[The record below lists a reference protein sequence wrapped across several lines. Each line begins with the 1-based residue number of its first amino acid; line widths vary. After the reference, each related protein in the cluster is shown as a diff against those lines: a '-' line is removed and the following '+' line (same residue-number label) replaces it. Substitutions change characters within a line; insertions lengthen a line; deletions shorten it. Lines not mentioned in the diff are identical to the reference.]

1 VLYVVFLMC
10 CINCLL
16 FQNNLCVSVFI
27 QCLLREG
34 WSTPKAPFV
43 AALCTKGDVP
53 PKTPKKA
60 KASSKSKGMLIL
72 SINLLSKFVS

>member
-1 VLYVVFLMC
+1 VLCVVFLMC

-16 FQNNLCVSVFI
+16 FQNNLCVSVL

-72 SINLLSKFVS
+72 SINISSKFVS